1 MKAQPNKEFLLDSL
15 EVSLEIFIQMVR
27 EHTEYQLQAEVQ
39 YKHGYRHGSKSL
51 TGSRREIMEA
61 VNTLEKSGYEI
72 ESLTNQDTDETRAF
86 KARVTR
92 LLHELDDHG
101 LLPDL

>member
-1 MKAQPNKEFLLDSL
+1 MTKELSLDSL
-15 EVSLEIFIQMVR
+15 AVSLEIFIQMVR
-27 EHTEYQLQAEVQ
+27 EHTGYQLQAEVL
-39 YKHGYRHGSKSL
+39 YKNGYRHGSKSF
-51 TGSRREIMEA
+51 TGSRKEIMDA

-72 ESLTNQDTDETRAF
+72 ESLINQDTDETRAF